1 MAGLQERLRGLQ
13 YAANAAGQAVIICL
27 DGWDLAGKGE
37 LIKTLTQKLDPR
49 IFRIHPES
57 DPTPLEQRYHFL
69 WRFQVASPNYGEM
82 ALFDRSWYGQVLSER
97 AEKSI
102 SKQEWPEKLKQITD
116 FERWLTD
123 DGQTLLK
130 FWVHVSKS
138 EQKKRMR
145 AAHRDPAVRWKLTKQ
160 VRRQHRNY
168 KRWLALAEDMLART
182 QTPNAPWTVIAGTD
196 TRWARTRFVE
206 TIVGALEEV
215 LVKRVP
221 SGRGRQRRP
230 ATRKSSTSLMRAATG
245 AASGAPGERLRRRR
259 MLETLDMNQKLSRKV
274 YDQELPKEQLRLRD
288 LEFQLYKKQ
297 VPVLCVFEG
306 WDAAGKGGAIKR
318 VTEMLDP
325 RGFTVSSYA
334 APRGEEQTHHYL
346 WRFWRNL
353 PRAGHLSIF
362 DRSYYGRV
370 LVERVE
376 GFATEAQWSRAY
388 AEINEFEAHQHSFG
402 MLICKFWL
410 HITREEQ
417 LRRFKRRELDP
428 FRSYKLTDED
438 WRNRDKWQAYV
449 RAVEDMLLKTST
461 QWAPWTVI
469 EANDKYYARVKVLN
483 TIVSAVDARV
493 N

>member
-1 MAGLQERLRGLQ
+1 
-13 YAANAAGQAVIICL
+13 
-27 DGWDLAGKGE
+27 
-37 LIKTLTQKLDPR
+37 
-49 IFRIHPES
+49 
-57 DPTPLEQRYHFL
+57 
-69 WRFQVASPNYGEM
+69 
-82 ALFDRSWYGQVLSER
+82 
-97 AEKSI
+97 
-102 SKQEWPEKLKQITD
+102 
-116 FERWLTD
+116 
-123 DGQTLLK
+123 
-130 FWVHVSKS
+130 
-138 EQKKRMR
+138 
-145 AAHRDPAVRWKLTKQ
+145 
-160 VRRQHRNY
+160 
-168 KRWLALAEDMLART
+168 
-182 QTPNAPWTVIAGTD
+182 
-196 TRWARTRFVE
+196 
-206 TIVGALEEV
+206 
-215 LVKRVP
+215 
-221 SGRGRQRRP
+221 
-230 ATRKSSTSLMRAATG
+230 
-245 AASGAPGERLRRRR
+245 

-376 GFATEAQWSRAY
+376 GFATEAQWGRAY

-461 QWAPWTVI
+461 QCAPWTVI